1 MADKTFHIPSHKSS
15 ALKVSRSTVKLC
27 ALCGTLNHQTNAEC
41 WTCGWGGE
49 FSREERTV
57 ALAWL
62 RLESRY
68 EEVRLEHVT
77 SRKKQRVGDFGAL
90 RPRSRWQT
98 LAEGCRTWWG
108 DFQAR
113 RDLRL
118 AQRQARLR
126 SRMPSRPDQLG
137 V

>member
-1 MADKTFHIPSHKSS
+1 MADKIPFIPSHKNSGPE
-15 ALKVSRSTVKLC
+15 VSKEAVKLC
-27 ALCGTLNHQTNAEC
+27 GLCGTLNHEKNSDC

-49 FSREERTV
+49 FSRDERTV
-57 ALAWL
+57 ALAWQ

-77 SRKKQRVGDFGAL
+77 ARRMRPLGDFGAP

-98 LAEGCRTWWG
+98 MAEACRGWWG
-108 DFQAR
+108 DLQAK
-113 RDLRL
+113 RDLRQ

-126 SRMPSRPDQLG
+126 PQSPSRPDQLG